1 MSDPFIGEIRM
12 LAFNFAPRG
21 WALCQGQTLGIAQN
35 AALFSLLG
43 TTYGGNGVSTF
54 QLPNL
59 SGRTPLGAGN
69 GPGLPPV
76 VQGEVG
82 GTPTVTLNL
91 NQMPIH
97 NHVASGTSSMNV
109 GGTPASPAL
118 APTAT
123 NNILGGSVG
132 GSPQAAAIWSSELS
146 GPVALGNPI
155 STSVTVQNAGGSQP
169 VSIQS
174 PYLGMNFAIA
184 LEGVFPSRN

>member
-12 LAFNFAPRG
+12 LAFNYAPRG
-21 WALCQGQTLGIAQN
+21 WALCQGQTLSIAQN
-35 AALFSLLG
+35 NALFALLG
-43 TTYGGNGVSTF
+43 TTYGGNGMSTF

-59 SGRTPLGAGN
+59 CGRTPLGTGT
-69 GPGLPPV
+69 GLGLPPV
-76 VQGEVG
+76 NLGEVA
-82 GTPTVTLNL
+82 GTPTVTLTTA
-91 NQMPIH
+91 QMPIH
-97 NHVASGTSSMNV
+97 NHATTSTSSMNV

-155 STSVTVQNAGGSQP
+155 STTVTVQNAGGSQP

-174 PYLGMNFAIA
+174 PYLGINFAIA